1 MTKVANKIPETAK
14 NPCVFEEFFDS
25 ESEVSQA
32 RAFEYRQLPPPARP
46 ATSCDFNLFFGFF
59 FDGTRN
65 NYNLCTENE
74 AYSNVARLYDCYP
87 GLGVPG
93 VVKRDPPWND
103 DYRHF
108 FKVYVPGVGSPF
120 PEVFDEGKSMWG
132 AAAGAAG
139 HERLA
144 WALMQ
149 AVNNIHRYFV
159 GDMLYSAEEIRDI
172 SRKLVLTG
180 WNLNISTEKA
190 LQNADAQGVED
201 PQQRMAHCLLA
212 IDALT

>member
-1 MTKVANKIPETAK
+1 MTTVCQKIPLGAK
-14 NPCVFEEFFDS
+14 NPIDFKMFFDQ
-25 ESEVSQA
+25 EQEA
-32 RAFEYRQLPPPARP
+32 PIIHDYEYRQLPPPASP

-65 NYNLCTENE
+65 NYNQCTENE

-87 GLGVPG
+87 GQGVPE
-93 VVKRDPPWND
+93 VIKHDPPWNN

-149 AVNNIHRYFV
+149 AVNNIHRYFLR
-159 GDMLYSAEEIRDI
+159 GMLYSAAEIRDI

-190 LQNADAQGVED
+190 LQDADAQGVED
-201 PQQRMAHCLLA
+201 PRQRMAHCLLA